1 MQNVRNRAKITDPR
15 IQELIQECVKGTQEM
30 GFKLP
35 NTLKFLQCKAKR
47 RAGLAC
53 YRGPTIVLSTFLYKE
68 EDNAIKTVI
77 YHELGHIIAGPGTH
91 HGPIWQRIVNE
102 MSMVTALNITRCY
115 SDSDLPVH
123 AVETKA
129 VGYKYNFRC
138 KRCGCEL
145 HYHKE
150 TKFVKTYDQ
159 ILSYNGQ
166 PRWTCTK
173 CGGSFEK
180 I

>member
-1 MQNVRNRAKITDPR
+1 MQNVRNRAKITN
-15 IQELIQECVKGTQEM
+15 QHVLSLIAECVSGTKEM

-35 NTLKFLQCKAKR
+35 SKLKFLQCNAKR

-53 YRGPTIVLSTFLYKE
+53 YRDTVIVLSTFLFKE
-68 EDNAIKTVI
+68 SDNAIKTVI

-91 HGPIWQRIVNE
+91 HGPAWQRIVNH

-123 AVETKA
+123 AAEQKA
-129 VGYKYNFRC
+129 KGYRYNFRC
-138 KRCGCEL
+138 KGCGCEL

-166 PRWTCTK
+166 PRWTCTR
-173 CGGSFEK
+173 CGGTFEK